1 MKLTAEKVNE
11 IFMDCL
17 FKDGEDTSGHIAA
30 EGVVTKVGFH
40 PMRLEAH
47 KEDIRQ
53 LLQDL
58 PVNFRSDQ
66 GGGWSFLQACVDN
79 QDNQWGEH
87 RSIDQ
92 LLCLGIATKQAKILF
107 PKEMWSAFP
116 GSMPYFSVL

>member
-17 FKDGEDTSGHIAA
+17 FKDGEDTSEHVKA
-30 EGVVTKVGFH
+30 EGVITKVGFH
-40 PMRLEAH
+40 PTRLKTH
-47 KEDIRQ
+47 KDEIRQ
-53 LLQDL
+53 LLSEL
-58 PVNFRSDQ
+58 PTNFRSTS
-66 GGGWSFLQACVDN
+66 GGGWSFLNACIDAN
-79 QDNQWGEH
+79 GNHWGEY
-87 RSIDQ
+87 RSIDE